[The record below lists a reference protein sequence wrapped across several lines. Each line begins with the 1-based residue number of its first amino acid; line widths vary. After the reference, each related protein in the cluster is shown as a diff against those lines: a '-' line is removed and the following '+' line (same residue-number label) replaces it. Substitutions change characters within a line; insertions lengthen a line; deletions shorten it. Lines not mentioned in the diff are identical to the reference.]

1 MADEKFSL
9 IDYLMLFAFLVAE
22 LGTFGLPLNLYQFVV
37 LLVCMML
44 TAHWLYLE
52 NDLRIHR
59 GIIGLFAYIVA
70 VTAFNM
76 CDLEAYKSIIFFGI
90 QIVTFYLY
98 IKRTSREKLYKL
110 LYIVA
115 IVFAITAIFQEIAFF
130 LHFKCFYDFT
140 AYGFPKPVIRG
151 GILAVSSLCSEPSH
165 CAPVAAFGMWIGL
178 RGAECKETFVKPV
191 FTALIAVFAVIT
203 MSAVVYM
210 SSLVVVGVYLFVNRL
225 SDLRKRTKLIL
236 YCAIAGVVILAVK
249 PGLMVTVFSR
259 LNQFKNMSIDTGNDL
274 SAVALVSNFRI
285 AVEKLKDGYFF
296 GTGFDS
302 HRIHYWQYINSIYDH
317 LYQYLNIGDAGS
329 LYIRIFSEF
338 GIVGLFVFVFACV
351 KKVIFGMKSRHYD
364 VGAITILFMTLVL
377 RNGQYEN
384 LFTVLCICIIWFSR
398 GILTERKLEERGI
411 GTNAPFP

>member
-151 GILAVSSLCSEPSH
+151 G
-165 CAPVAAFGMWIGL
+165 
-178 RGAECKETFVKPV
+178 
-191 FTALIAVFAVIT
+191 
-203 MSAVVYM
+203 
-210 SSLVVVGVYLFVNRL
+210 
-225 SDLRKRTKLIL
+225 
-236 YCAIAGVVILAVK
+236 ILAVK